1 MMILTGSIVNFLG
14 ILLGGAVGLLI
25 HRLLQKGIPERFSDM
40 IMKGIGLCVLAI
52 AFGGISSGS
61 NTMITIFSMVI
72 GCVIGEWID
81 LDGKLTALSGK
92 LEKKF
97 SKSGDTSFSKG
108 FMTATLLFCVGTMA
122 IKGSLDSGLLGNHD
136 ILIAKSVMDT
146 ISAVIFA
153 SSLGVGVLFSA
164 VPTFLYQGAIT
175 LLATV
180 AQPFLGTEVIA
191 EMNTVGSLL
200 LFALGLDLLGVCH
213 LKLMN
218 YIPAMFLPILFC
230 LFM

>member
-1 MMILTGSIVNFLG
+1 MVLTGSIVNFLG
-14 ILLGGAVGLLI
+14 ILLGGGVGLLI
-25 HRLLQKGIPERFSDM
+25 HRLMKKGIPERFSDI

-52 AFGGISSGS
+52 AFDGILAGE
-61 NTMITIFSMVI
+61 NPMITIFATVI
-72 GCVIGEWID
+72 GAVIGEWID
-81 LDGKLTALSGK
+81 LDGKLHALSGK
-92 LEKKF
+92 LEQKF
-97 SKSGDTSFSKG
+97 ARGSDSLFAKG

-146 ISAVIFA
+146 VAALVFA

-164 VPTFLYQGAIT
+164 VPTFLYQGTIT

-180 AQPFLGTEVIA
+180 AQPFLGADVIA
-191 EMNTVGSLL
+191 EMNTIGSLL
-200 LFALGLDLLGVCH
+200 LFALSLDLLGVCR

-218 YIPAMFLPILFC
+218 YIPAMFMPILLC

>member
-1 MMILTGSIVNFLG
+1 MILTGSIVNFLG

-61 NTMITIFSMVI
+61 NTMITIFSMVV

-97 SKSGDTSFSKG
+97 SKSGDASFSKG

-153 SSLGVGVLFSA
+153 FLTMPCPSRHGTSSQASAGSPMSTRTLSTFPSLTVRCSVLTPAS
-164 VPTFLYQGAIT
+164 VSSV
-175 LLATV
+175 TV
-180 AQPFLGTEVIA
+180 VLSVIPR
-191 EMNTVGSLL
+191 S
-200 LFALGLDLLGVCH
+200 
-213 LKLMN
+213 
-218 YIPAMFLPILFC
+218 
-230 LFM
+230 